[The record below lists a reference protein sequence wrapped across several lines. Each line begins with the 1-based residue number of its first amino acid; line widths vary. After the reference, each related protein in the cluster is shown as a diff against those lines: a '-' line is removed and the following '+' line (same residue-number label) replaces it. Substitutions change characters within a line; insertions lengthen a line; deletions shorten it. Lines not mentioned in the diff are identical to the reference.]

1 METQILP
8 SKYDGKHA
16 LNCLE
21 QEIRQMQGGKITCKQ
36 KGKILLI
43 EKELKVIDILK
54 KSLVEMSNT
63 KELMGEYYR
72 AVLVLDQEEYELLKE
87 VLL

>member
-1 METQILP
+1 
-8 SKYDGKHA
+8 
-16 LNCLE
+16 
-21 QEIRQMQGGKITCKQ
+21 MQGGKITCKQ

-72 AVLVLDQEEYELLKE
+72 AVLVLDQE
-87 VLL
+87 